1 MKGVFIFYS
10 SPIYKMNI
18 AIFASGNGSN
28 AQAIIRHFE
37 HSKEVCIKCIIT
49 NNFQAGI
56 INSAKPLGVPT
67 FVFGKED
74 LNNDALLL
82 DFLQQNSIE
91 FIVLAGYLKKISS
104 AIVTAFPNAIVN
116 IHPALL
122 PQFGGKGM
130 HGMHVH
136 EAVLKSGSKKTGITI
151 HYVNEAYDE
160 GQIIFQESCEV
171 LPNDTA
177 ENIAKRVLTLEH
189 KNYPTVLEKLFLQK
203 K

>member
-37 HSKEVCIKCIIT
+37 LSKEVCIKCIIT

-151 HYVNEAYDE
+151 HYVNEHYDE
-160 GQIIFQESCEV
+160 GEFIFQKSV
-171 LPNDTA
+171 
-177 ENIAKRVLTLEH
+177 NIEDCKTVEEIAHKIHELEH
-189 KNYPTVLEKLFLQK
+189 QYFPEVIGKLITNH
-203 K
+203 

>member
-1 MKGVFIFYS
+1 
-10 SPIYKMNI
+10 MNI

-37 HSKEVCIKCIIT
+37 HSTLVSIKCIIT
-49 NNFQAGI
+49 NNLNAGI
-56 INSAKPLGVPT
+56 INNAKPLGVPT
-67 FVFGKED
+67 FAFSKED

-136 EAVLKSGSKKTGITI
+136 EAVLKSGVKKTGITI

-160 GQIIFQESCEV
+160 GQIIFQESCDV

-177 ENIAKRVLTLEH
+177 ENIAKRVLSLEH
-189 KNYPTVLEKLFLQK
+189 KNYPLVLEKLFLQK
-203 K
+203 TIS